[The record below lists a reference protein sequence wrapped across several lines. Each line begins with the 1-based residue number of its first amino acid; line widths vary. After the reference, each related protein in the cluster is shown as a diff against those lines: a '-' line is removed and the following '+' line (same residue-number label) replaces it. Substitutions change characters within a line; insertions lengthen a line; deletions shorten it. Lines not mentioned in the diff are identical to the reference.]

1 VYDACCFDYG
11 NTLIRFDRPEIRFIE
26 DRFVPVLAE
35 TFGPLTVEAFG
46 RAMDRLYEMP
56 RRGLEPTYRELESA
70 EQMAILLDDL
80 YGPGSRPT
88 DALER
93 TDAALQDIFV
103 ESIRIDPGDKAVL
116 ERMAVRIPLALVS
129 NYPCGGAIRRSL
141 EGIGIDRLFK
151 TIVIS
156 GEVGFV
162 KPHPSLFRKALE
174 GLGSDPGRTLF
185 VGDRWDADLCG
196 ARDAGLRT
204 CHMVGFT
211 PDADF
216 EASYA
221 SYRPDHVVR
230 TLEEVAAILGVQA

>member
-11 NTLIRFDRPEIRFIE
+11 NTLIRFDLPEIRFVE

-46 RAMDRLYEMP
+46 RAMERLYEMP
-56 RRGLEPTYRELESA
+56 RQGLEPTYREPESA
-70 EQMAILLDDL
+70 EQMAILLDDI
-80 YGPGSRPT
+80 YGPDSRTPDILKQT
-88 DALER
+88 DAI
-93 TDAALQDIFV
+93 LQKIFV
-103 ESIRIDPGDKAVL
+103 ESIRMDPGDKAVL
-116 ERMAVRIPLALVS
+116 ERIAARIPLALVS
-129 NYPCGGAIRRSL
+129 NYPCGPAIRRSL
-141 EGIGIDRLFK
+141 EMVGIDRLFR

-162 KPHPSLFRKALE
+162 KPHPSMFEKAMDA
-174 GLGSDPGRTLF
+174 LGSEPARTLF

-216 EASYA
+216 GASYA

-230 TLEEVAAILGVQA
+230 TLEEVAAILGV